1 MKESHEAFTT
11 DKAKTEQELIVKEKY
26 LEEKEKRLVIH
37 LSIIIFQESIEEE
50 YKQIYSKKEQEIT
63 DGFEHKFKE
72 LESKFQQEL

>member
-37 LSIIIFQESIEEE
+37 PFNHYFLG
-50 YKQIYSKKEQEIT
+50 K
-63 DGFEHKFKE
+63 H
-72 LESKFQQEL
+72 